1 MCHSRHILWKDVDS
15 VSWWP
20 KHCRPEGITDRTLTL
35 RFTRLRL
42 NGFKSF
48 VDPTDLVIHE
58 GLTGVVGPNGCGKS
72 NLLEALRW
80 VMGENRASAMR
91 GDGMEDV
98 IFAGAATRPARN
110 FAEVAITIDNSER
123 LAPSGFNDQD
133 QLEIVRRITRDA
145 GSAYKANTKEMR
157 ARDVQMLFADASTG
171 SHSPALVRQG
181 QIAELINAKPKNRRR
196 ILEEAA
202 GISGLYQRRHE
213 AELKLNGAEQN
224 LLRVDDVVEALA
236 SQLAQLAR
244 QVRQAARYREIG
256 EELRRAEGML
266 LYRRWRE
273 ADQARLL
280 ADTDLT
286 DRTRLAAQAEGAARQ
301 AARVREAAEDSLPPL
316 REEEA
321 VAGAILQRL
330 MVQRDT
336 LNDQEARALQM
347 IATLTGRIE
356 QLSHDL
362 EREAGLNRDAGETI
376 ARLEWEQAQI
386 TKASEGQ
393 EARLEAAAAS
403 AAGAAQVLQ
412 SREAALSELSEDV
425 ARLSARHQSAQR
437 LLADNKS
444 TLDKSEAEA
453 GRARGQAI
461 EADSA
466 LDRAAADFALAD
478 QAQTEAAAA
487 AEAAEAALVRADEL
501 RTEVQGREADARGA
515 RSEAEG
521 EAGALRAEVAAL
533 TKLVERETQSGK
545 QLLDRLRVQKGYE
558 KALGAAL
565 ADDLRAPEVTGDK
578 GSGWAALPGYS
589 DAQPLP
595 DGVRALSDVVT
606 VPEVLV
612 RRIGQIGLVDRA
624 TGARLQGDLRP
635 GQRLVSVEGDVWR
648 WDGFRAAAEDAPQ
661 ASALRLQQLNRLVEL
676 KRDLEEVA
684 ARAEGARQAHEHLT
698 RRLAQASDADRAAR
712 DARREADR
720 CMADASRALSR
731 AEADRSIAG
740 GKLESARLAVARHE
754 QEAMYARAQ
763 LAEAETT
770 VAALPDLAL
779 MRSEVEDVKLTVE
792 AARVTMLSRR
802 SAHDEIRREGEA
814 RLRRRQEIIKE
825 ASGWRLRLETA
836 EKRTN
841 ELTERRV
848 GSEAELKDAA
858 TAPAEIAAKR
868 AELTDAIDTAD
879 ARRRTATDRLVEG
892 ESALR
897 LAGDRERDA
906 ERAASEAREAR
917 ARAEAR
923 ADAARET
930 VSHTAERI
938 REEMDNTPGTLLQS
952 LGADPDRMP
961 NAETLDHD
969 VTRLKRQREAL
980 GAVNLRAEEDALA
993 VQTEHDTLVKEK
1005 SDLEEAI
1012 KKLRA
1017 GIAGL
1022 NREGRERLLTAFE
1035 QVNTNFRTL
1044 FTHLFGGGEAD
1055 LVLVESDDPL
1065 EAGLEIMCQPPGKK
1079 LATLSLLSGGEQT
1092 LTALALI
1099 FAVFLANPAPICVLD
1114 EVDAP
1119 LDDANVTRFCDLLD
1133 EMTRRT
1139 ETRFLII
1146 THHAVTMARMDRLYG
1161 VTMQEQ
1167 GVSQLVS
1174 VDLKRAEQL
1183 VA

>member
-1 MCHSRHILWKDVDS
+1 M
-15 VSWWP
+15 
-20 KHCRPEGITDRTLTL
+20 GRTLIL

-42 NGFKSF
+42 NGFICV
-48 VDPTDLVIHE
+48 VDPTDLVIHD

-123 LAPSGFNDQD
+123 LAPSGFNDSD

-256 EELRRAEGML
+256 QELRRAEGML

-286 DRTRLAAQAEGAARQ
+286 ERIRLAAQAEGASRT
-301 AARVREAAEDSLPPL
+301 AAKAREAAEDILPPL

-330 MVQRDT
+330 VAQRDT
-336 LNDQEARALQM
+336 LNDQEARALHM

-356 QLSHDL
+356 QLSRDL
-362 EREAGLNRDAGETI
+362 DREAGLNRDAGETI
-376 ARLEWEQAQI
+376 AKLEWEQAQI
-386 TKASEGQ
+386 TKASDGQ
-393 EARLEAAAAS
+393 EARLETAATS
-403 AAGAAQVLQ
+403 AAEAAQVLQ
-412 SREAALSELSEDV
+412 SREAALSELTEDV
-425 ARLSARHQSAQR
+425 ARLAARHHSAQR

-453 GRARGQAI
+453 GRARLQATDA
-461 EADSA
+461 EGA
-466 LDRAAADFALAD
+466 LARAASDFTLAEA
-478 QAQTEAAAA
+478 AQAAAA
-487 AEAAEAALVRADEL
+487 VDADAAEVALVKADTA
-501 RTEVQGREADARGA
+501 RTEVQGREADARSA

-533 TKLVERETQSGK
+533 AKLVEREALSGK
-545 QLLDRLRVQKGYE
+545 QLLDRLTVQKGFE

-565 ADDLRAPEVTGDK
+565 ADDLRAPELPGDK
-578 GSGWAALPGYS
+578 GSGWAVLPGYPQ
-589 DAQPLP
+589 AQPLP
-595 DGVRALSDVVT
+595 AGARALSDMVT

-624 TGARLQGDLRP
+624 DGARLQRDLRP

-684 ARAEGARQAHEHLT
+684 ARADGARLAHEHLT
-698 RRLAQASDADRAAR
+698 RALGQASDADRAAR
-712 DARREADR
+712 EARREADR
-720 CMADASRALSR
+720 RMAEAGRILGR
-731 AEADRSIAG
+731 AEADQSIAG
-740 GKLESARLAVARHE
+740 GKLEAARLALARHE
-754 QEAMYARAQ
+754 EEAMGARAR
-763 LAEAETT
+763 LAEAEAT
-770 VAALPDLAL
+770 VAGLPDLSL
-779 MRSEVEDVKLTVE
+779 MRAEVEDVKLTVE

-802 SAHDEIRREGEA
+802 SAHDEIRREGEV
-814 RLRRRQEIIKE
+814 RLRRRQEITKE
-825 ASGWRLRLETA
+825 LSGWRLRLETA
-836 EKRTN
+836 EKRTA
-841 ELTERRV
+841 ELTERRAA
-848 GSEAELKDAA
+848 SEAELKEAA
-858 TAPAEIAAKR
+858 TAPAGIAAKR
-868 AELTDAIDTAD
+868 AELADAIDMAE
-879 ARRRTATDRLVEG
+879 ARRRKAADRLVEA
-892 ESALR
+892 EAALHK
-897 LAGDRERDA
+897 AGADERDA
-906 ERAASEAREAR
+906 ERAASDAREGR

-930 VSHTAERI
+930 VSHAAERI
-938 REEMDNTPGTLLQS
+938 REETDNTPGTLLQS
-952 LGADPDRMP
+952 LDADPDRMP
-961 NAETLDHD
+961 DAETLDHD
-969 VTRLKRQREAL
+969 VSRLKRQREAL

-993 VQTEHDTLVKEK
+993 VQGEHDLLVREK
-1005 SDLEEAI
+1005 ADLEEAI

-1035 QVNTNFRTL
+1035 QVNANFRTL

-1139 ETRFLII
+1139 ETRFLVI
-1146 THHAVTMARMDRLYG
+1146 THHAVTMARMDRLFG

-1174 VDLKRAEQL
+1174 VDLKRAAQL